1 MDNNNSQKI
10 IRHEWI
16 EIPVLAGSTLTRFN
30 FPDLPNLRNVLLFG
44 LKCYDRNQ
52 LDASINNQL
61 PLLTHTNVL
70 QKSYITLV
78 NYGGKEFLKQAPLQM
93 FNTTSFDLNASTNFY
108 ETYAKYFAGQRVNWP
123 KSYIQ
128 LTTGAGNVVD
138 ETYALS
144 VFYSMPPAIERAE
157 DDFSFRNKG

>member
-1 MDNNNSQKI
+1 MNTQRI

-16 EIPVLAGSTLTRFN
+16 EIPVPALSSLTRWN

-44 LKCYDRNQ
+44 IKVYDASM

-61 PLLTHTNVL
+61 PLLSHTNVL

-78 NYGGKEFLKQAPLQM
+78 NYGGKEFLKQAPAQI
-93 FNTTSFDLNASTNFY
+93 FNTTSFDLNTSTNFY
-108 ETYAKYFAGQRVNWP
+108 ETYAKDFAGQRVNWP

-128 LTTGAGNVVD
+128 LTSSAGNAVD
-138 ETYALS
+138 QTYALS
-144 VFYSMPPAIERAE
+144 VFYSMPPAVEREE
-157 DDFSFRNKG
+157 DNYSFANKG

>member
-1 MDNNNSQKI
+1 MHSDNSQKI

-16 EIPVLAGSTLTRFN
+16 EMPVLAGSTLTRFN

-44 LKCYDRNQ
+44 LKCYDDTMLN
-52 LDASINNQL
+52 ASINNQL
-61 PLLTHTNVL
+61 PLLSKTNIL
-70 QKSYITLV
+70 NKSYLTLV

-93 FNTTSFDLNASTNFY
+93 FNTNSFDTSTSPNFY

-128 LTTGAGNVVD
+128 LTTGAGNVTD
-138 ETYALS
+138 QTFALS
-144 VFYSMPPAIERAE
+144 VFYSMPLAQERAE
-157 DDFSFRNKG
+157 DNFSFGNKG

>member
-1 MDNNNSQKI
+1 MDSNNSQKI

-44 LKCYDRNQ
+44 LKCYNSTQ
-52 LDASINNQL
+52 LVSSINNQL
-61 PLLTHTNVL
+61 PLLNEVNIL
-70 QKSYITLV
+70 FKSYITLV
-78 NYGGKEFLKQAPLQM
+78 NYGGKEFLKQAPLNM
-93 FNTTSFDLNASTNFY
+93 FNTIFSNDAGSTNQLENY
-108 ETYAKYFAGQRVNWP
+108 PKYFAGQRVNWP

-144 VFYSMPPAIERAE
+144 VFYSMPLAQERQE
-157 DDFSFRNKG
+157 DNFSFANKG

>member
-44 LKCYDRNQ
+44 LKCYDDTM
-52 LDASINNQL
+52 LDLSINNQL
-61 PLLTHTNVL
+61 PLLNKTNIL
-70 QKSYITLV
+70 NKSYLTLV

-93 FNTTSFDLNASTNFY
+93 FNTNSFDTALSPNFY

-128 LTTGAGNVVD
+128 LTTGAGNIVD
-138 ETYALS
+138 ETFALS
-144 VFYSMPPAIERAE
+144 VYYSMPPAIERAE

>member
-1 MDNNNSQKI
+1 MDSNNSQKI

-44 LKCYDRNQ
+44 LKCYNSTQ
-52 LDASINNQL
+52 LNASINNQL
-61 PLLTHTNVL
+61 PLLSQVNVL
-70 QKSYITLV
+70 FKSYITLV

-93 FNTTSFDLNASTNFY
+93 FNTNFDNDSGSTNQLENY
-108 ETYAKYFAGQRVNWP
+108 PKYFAGQRVNWP

-128 LTTGAGNVVD
+128 LTSGAGNVND
-138 ETYALS
+138 QTFALS
-144 VFYSMPPAIERAE
+144 VYYSMPFAQEKQE
-157 DDFSFRNKG
+157 DNYSFANKG

>member
-1 MDNNNSQKI
+1 MDSNNAQKI

-16 EIPVLAGSTLTRFN
+16 EMPVLAGSTLTRFN

-44 LKCYDRNQ
+44 IKCYDDTMLQ
-52 LDASINNQL
+52 ASINNQL
-61 PLLTHTNVL
+61 PLLSKTNIL
-70 QKSYITLV
+70 NKSYLTLV

-93 FNTTSFDLNASTNFY
+93 FNTNSFDTALSPNFY

-138 ETYALS
+138 ETFALS
-144 VFYSMPPAIERAE
+144 VFY
-157 DDFSFRNKG
+157 

>member
-1 MDNNNSQKI
+1 MQNDNSQKI

-16 EIPVLAGSTLTRFN
+16 EIPVIAGTTLTRFN

-44 LKCYDRNQ
+44 LKCYDNTM

-61 PLLTHTNVL
+61 PLLNKQNIL
-70 QKSYITLV
+70 NKSYITLV

-93 FNTTSFDLNASTNFY
+93 FNTNSFDTALSPNFY

-128 LTTGAGNVVD
+128 LTTGPGNVVD
-138 ETYALS
+138 ETFALS
-144 VFYSMPPAIERAE
+144 VYYSMPLAQERAE
-157 DDFSFRNKG
+157 DNYSFGNKG

>member
-1 MDNNNSQKI
+1 MQSDNSQKI

-16 EIPVLAGSTLTRFN
+16 EMPVLAGSTLTRFN

-44 LKCYDRNQ
+44 IKCYDDTMLQ
-52 LDASINNQL
+52 ASINNQL
-61 PLLTHTNVL
+61 PLLSKTNIL
-70 QKSYITLV
+70 NKSYLTLV

-93 FNTTSFDLNASTNFY
+93 FNTNSFDTALSPNFY

-138 ETYALS
+138 ETFALS
-144 VFYSMPPAIERAE
+144 VFYSMPLAQERAE
-157 DDFSFRNKG
+157 DNFSFGNKG

>member
-1 MDNNNSQKI
+1 MNVQKI

-16 EIPVLAGSTLTRFN
+16 ELPVLAGSTLTRFN

-44 LKCYDRNQ
+44 IKCYTTDMLQ
-52 LDASINNQL
+52 LSINNQL
-61 PLLTHTNVL
+61 PLLSHTNVL

-93 FNTTSFDLNASTNFY
+93 FNSTSFDLNTSTNFY
-108 ETYAKYFAGQRVNWP
+108 ETYSKEFAGQRVNWP

-128 LTTGAGNVVD
+128 LTTSAGNLTD
-138 ETYALS
+138 QTYALS
-144 VFYSMPPAIERAE
+144 VFYSMPPAVERAE
-157 DDFSFRNKG
+157 DNYSFANKG

>member
-1 MDNNNSQKI
+1 MHSDNSQKI

-16 EIPVLAGSTLTRFN
+16 EMPVLAGSTLTRFN

-44 LKCYDRNQ
+44 LKCYDDTMLQ
-52 LDASINNQL
+52 ASINNQL
-61 PLLTHTNVL
+61 PLLSKTNIL
-70 QKSYITLV
+70 NKSYLTLV

-93 FNTTSFDLNASTNFY
+93 FNTNSFDTALSPNFY

-138 ETYALS
+138 ETFALS
-144 VFYSMPPAIERAE
+144 VFYSMPLAIERAE
-157 DDFSFRNKG
+157 DNFSFANKG